1 MELHRLRY
9 FVTVVEEGSFT
20 RAAARLRLAQPGLS
34 AQIAR
39 LERELGQRL
48 LDRAGRTVTP
58 TEVGTAVLPYARAA
72 LAAAEAVRD
81 TAAEFAGLLRGRVSL
96 GLVPGAGIHLFDL
109 AGLLADFHADHP
121 GVEVALS
128 EGGSEEMLTAVREGR
143 LDFALA
149 GLPGPG
155 PLPGLRLRP
164 VVDCPLVAAV
174 APGDP
179 LAQMTGTGDGLPLT
193 ALRGRRLISLPRGTG
208 VRGVLD
214 GLCAEAG
221 FTAEVGFE
229 AAAPRMLARLA
240 ARGMGVAVL
249 PALAPEVARELGV
262 VTVPLAAAGARGRVA
277 LAWRTGT
284 PPAPAA
290 RELLGRLREAL
301 PTPYGTTVGEPGSGR
316 TPERMPGPVPEPMYG
331 PVSEPSPVPEPMY
344 GPVSEPSPVPAPV
357 PAPSRTPRAA
367 TGDGPR
373 AEESGQERR

>member
-48 LDRAGRTVTP
+48 LDRTGRAVTP

-96 GLVPGAGIHLFDL
+96 GLVPGAAPLFDL

-143 LDFALA
+143 LDLALA

-179 LAQMTGTGDGLPLT
+179 LAVATGAPGAATGGLPLT

-221 FTAEVGFE
+221 FTPEVGFE
-229 AAAPRMLARLA
+229 AAAPLMLARLA

-249 PALAPEVARELGV
+249 PALTPEAARELGV
-262 VTVPLAAAGARGRVA
+262 VTLRLAAPAARGRVA
-277 LAWRTGT
+277 LAWRAGT

-301 PTPYGTTVGEPGSGR
+301 PTPHETTIPAPGSGP
-316 TPERMPGPVPEPMYG
+316 PERM
-331 PVSEPSPVPEPMY
+331 SEPVA
-344 GPVSEPSPVPAPV
+344 VPAQ
-357 PAPSRTPRAA
+357 APRAGA
-367 TGDGPR
+367 DGGPR
-373 AEESGQERR
+373 PEESGQERR